1 MQKKILIADDSRS
14 FLMYIGLILK
24 RLRFTVIPA
33 QNGVEVLKFSKLSE
47 PDLIILDV
55 HMETMDGLTVL
66 KYLKEDSQTSRIP
79 VIIIST
85 DATEGTMRKCK
96 EAGCLAYLSKPV
108 KIDKLHEAIQNSF
121 FSSQGTSRKH
131 MRVSVNKKVTVTYQ
145 GTDYQ
150 LYSEAISTGGMYIVK
165 EEPFPVGSDINMK
178 ISLNKDTLFLKGTV
192 IYIKELF
199 GDLFKLPPGMA
210 IQFKDV
216 STNDTR
222 VLKCYIENIL
232 AEDIFESQEEGFIE
246 R

>member
-1 MQKKILIADDSRS
+1 
-14 FLMYIGLILK
+14 MYIGLILK

-47 PDLIILDV
+47 PDLIILDM

-66 KYLKEDSQTSRIP
+66 KYLKEDAQTSRIP

-96 EAGCLAYLSKPV
+96 EAGCSAYLAKPV
-108 KIDKLHEAIQNSF
+108 RIDQLHEAIQNCF
-121 FSSQGTSRKH
+121 FSTQGTNRKH
-131 MRVSVNKKVTVTYQ
+131 LRVSVNKKISVTYQ

-150 LYSEAISTGGMYIVK
+150 LYSEAISTGGMYVVK
-165 EEPFPVGSDINMK
+165 EEPFPVGSDVGIK
-178 ISLNKDTLFLKGTV
+178 ILLNKDTLSLKGTV

-210 IQFKDV
+210 IQFKDISV
-216 STNDTR
+216 NDRTTI
-222 VLKCYIENIL
+222 KYYIENIL
-232 AEDIFESQEEGFIE
+232 AEDIFESQEEDLID